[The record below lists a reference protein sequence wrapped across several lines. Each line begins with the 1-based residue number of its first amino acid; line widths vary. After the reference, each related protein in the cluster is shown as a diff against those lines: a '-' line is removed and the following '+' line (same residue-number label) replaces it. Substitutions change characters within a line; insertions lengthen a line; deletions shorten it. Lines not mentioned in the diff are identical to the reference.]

1 VRFGHIY
8 SYLLISIFSWRR
20 FLPILNRDCVAG
32 FQPAERAKFR
42 RLRIGNPRHENRL
55 ALNLFNIHARI
66 LPGAS
71 TTRKTEKTRE
81 KMSFF
86 PRAPRVFL
94 PNRPVLG
101 PFLAVKLLRIPQVV
115 LCERVARLE
124 IQAAIAENGTEP
136 LIPWEQAK
144 AGLDID

>member
-1 VRFGHIY
+1 LNHFDVHAAILPEIVELQKPTVGFQA
-8 SYLLISIFSWRR
+8 R
-20 FLPILNRDCVAG
+20 FLGEGPEPCKL
-32 FQPAERAKFR
+32 
-42 RLRIGNPRHENRL
+42 L
-55 ALNLFNIHARI
+55 AFKALQ
-66 LPGAS
+66 GA

-124 IQAAIAENGTEP
+124 KQRFFKKTAKEC
-136 LIPWEQAK
+136 WEQWGNEHNVAMQGTDPNG
-144 AGLDID
+144 A

>member
-1 VRFGHIY
+1 
-8 SYLLISIFSWRR
+8 LLAI
-20 FLPILNRDCVAG
+20 
-32 FQPAERAKFR
+32 K
-42 RLRIGNPRHENRL
+42 
-55 ALNLFNIHARI
+55 ALQGRK
-66 LPGAS
+66 
-71 TTRKTEKTRE
+71 TRKTEKTRK
-81 KMSFF
+81 KMFF
-86 PRAPRVFL
+86 FSRAPRVFL

-101 PFLAVKLLRIPQVV
+101 PFFAVKLFPILQVV